1 MEGLSMSQ
9 LTSSDIQ
16 SVENKLNERKKA
28 VLEEVR
34 KELDERENQH
44 LASVMGNHPG
54 DSGDVSLADWL
65 ADLNILRVD
74 RQVRELREIEAKLA
88 QVKDGTVNE
97 CVDCGKEIGL
107 QRLLAYPTAMRCVVC
122 QEKHE
127 HIYQHGAHPGL

>member
-1 MEGLSMSQ
+1 MSQ
-9 LTSSDIQ
+9 LTKNELAQ
-16 SVENKLNERKKA
+16 VEKILRERQA
-28 VLEEVR
+28 ALLEEVR
-34 KELDERENQH
+34 KELDQRENQH

-74 RQVRELREIEAKLA
+74 RQIRELREIESKLA
-88 QVKDGTVNE
+88 QVKEGTANE
-97 CVDCGKEIGL
+97 CADCGKEIGL
-107 QRLLAYPTAMRCVVC
+107 QRLLAYPTAMRCVAC

>member
-1 MEGLSMSQ
+1 MSQ
-9 LTSSDIQ
+9 LTKDELAQ
-16 SVENKLNERKKA
+16 VETKLRERQTA
-28 VLEEVR
+28 LLEEVR

-74 RQVRELREIEAKLA
+74 RQVRELREIETKLG
-88 QVKDGTVNE
+88 QIKDGTANE
-97 CVDCGKEIGL
+97 CIDCGKEIGL
-107 QRLLAYPTAMRCVVC
+107 QRLLAYPTAMRCVAC

>member
-1 MEGLSMSQ
+1 MAQ
-9 LTSSDIQ
+9 LTKNELAQVEMKLHGRQ
-16 SVENKLNERKKA
+16 SVL
-28 VLEEVR
+28 LEEVR
-34 KELDERENQH
+34 KELDQRENQH

-74 RQVRELREIEAKLA
+74 RQIRELREIEAKLA
-88 QVKDGTVNE
+88 QIKEGSANE
-97 CVDCGKEIGL
+97 CVDCDKEIGL

-127 HIYQHGAHPGL
+127 HIYQHGSHPGL

>member
-1 MEGLSMSQ
+1 MKQ
-9 LTSSDIQ
+9 LTKNDVHA
-16 SVENKLNERKKA
+16 VEQKLRDRQIA
-28 VLEEVR
+28 LLEEVR

-74 RQVRELREIEAKLA
+74 RQVRELREIETKLA

-107 QRLLAYPTAMRCVVC
+107 QRLLAYPTAMRCVAC

-127 HIYQHGAHPGL
+127 HMFAQGTHPGL

>member
-1 MEGLSMSQ
+1 MAQ
-9 LTSSDIQ
+9 LTKDEILQ
-16 SVENKLNERKKA
+16 VEKKLHERQKA
-28 VLEEVR
+28 LLEEVR

-74 RQVRELREIEAKLA
+74 RQIRELREIETKLA
-88 QVKDGTVNE
+88 QVKENTVNE
-97 CVDCGKEIGL
+97 CADCGKDIGY
-107 QRLLAYPTAMRCVVC
+107 QRLLAYPTAMRCVAC

-127 HIYQHGAHPGL
+127 HMYAHGGHPGL

>member
-1 MEGLSMSQ
+1 MSQ
-9 LTSSDIQ
+9 LSKSDLQ

-28 VLEEVR
+28 LLEEVR
-34 KELDERENQH
+34 KELDQRENQH
-44 LASVMGNHPG
+44 LASVMGNYPG

-74 RQVRELREIEAKLA
+74 RQVRELREIETKLA
-88 QVKDGTVNE
+88 QVRDGTANE
-97 CVDCGKEIGL
+97 CVDCGKPIGL

-127 HIYQHGAHPGL
+127 HIYQHGSHPGL